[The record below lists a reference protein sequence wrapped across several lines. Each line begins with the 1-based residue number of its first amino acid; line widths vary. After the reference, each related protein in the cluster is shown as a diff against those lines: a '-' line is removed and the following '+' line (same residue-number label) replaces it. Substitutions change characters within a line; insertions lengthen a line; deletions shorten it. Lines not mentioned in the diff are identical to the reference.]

1 MPKIMVVDDEPDLV
15 RLVQFRLEREGWDVV
30 TATDGLSAISLI
42 VDEKPDLIFLDVMMP
57 GMDGFEVLEQIR
69 TTRGVQ
75 KTPVIMLTAKG
86 TTTDLEKARSLY
98 VQHYIIK
105 PFDPDKLVERA
116 KKILDIK

>member
-1 MPKIMVVDDEPDLV
+1 MVVDDEPDLV

-30 TATDGLSAISLI
+30 TATDGLSAISTI

-69 TTRGVQ
+69 TKRGVQ

-86 TTTDLEKARSLY
+86 TTGDLEKARSLY

-116 KKILDIK
+116 KKILNLG

>member
-30 TATDGLSAISLI
+30 TASDGQSALAVIA
-42 VDEKPDLIFLDVMMP
+42 EEHPDLIFLDVMMP

-69 TTRGVQ
+69 TRRGVH
-75 KTPVIMLTAKG
+75 KTPVVMLTAKG
-86 TTTDLEKARSLY
+86 TTTDLEKARELY

-105 PFDPDKLVERA
+105 PFDPDKLVTTA
-116 KKILDIK
+116 KRILKIE

>member
-30 TATDGLSAISLI
+30 TATDGLSAISTI

-69 TTRGVQ
+69 TKRGVQ

-86 TTTDLEKARSLY
+86 TTGDLEKARSLY

-116 KKILDIK
+116 KKILNLG

>member
-15 RLVQFRLEREGWDVV
+15 RLVQFRLEREGWEVV
-30 TATDGLSAISLI
+30 TATDGLSAISTI

-69 TTRGVQ
+69 TKRGVQ

-86 TTTDLEKARSLY
+86 TTGDLEKARSLY

-116 KKILDIK
+116 KKILNLD